1 VAHLDRDERRPRAGT
16 CCDDDVVDRRCGE
29 VAHHEVLAEVRERVG
44 TPQVHEAERHE
55 RVLASLAERM
65 DVEPALER
73 GRELRREEAV
83 ALAMGLD
90 AREG

>member
-1 VAHLDRDERRPRAGT
+1 
-16 CCDDDVVDRRCGE
+16 
-29 VAHHEVLAEVRERVG
+29 VLAEVRERVG